1 MSTDAVPRGLR
12 TLLFLIWAGC
22 CASTTHGLQSPVRA
36 QSTER
41 EYSSEP
47 ITLRAGTDYLIEAEQ
62 HDADIVLGLLDD
74 TGRVL
79 AEVDAPT
86 QRLGTETLLFRA
98 PRTGAYRVVWRPR
111 EQQGTWGHVALLIT
125 EAPSSSAL
133 LRLETEAGRQYEQGT
148 TESRELTAKMLTQ
161 ALDSWDARSQPLDR
175 ARVALRLGWLNYLW
189 LEQWEQAFR
198 LAREARPLLNGSNE
212 VLASSA
218 LTLQAL
224 AQLELAQIAAEP
236 QRSASLRSVITDLET
251 AAANFRELGLEYER
265 AFTQNN
271 VGLAR
276 HYLGASDEAVE
287 TFAHA
292 AADFAR
298 MNERSREAMASQNV
312 GWVRLEQGEYGAA
325 RTTFE
330 RALQRMQGFD
340 DPVQRLAILN
350 NLAVTQSV
358 LGELDLAIDSY
369 RDAQGVAHRLGESS
383 EEGRALHGLGAT
395 YVRAGNPERARQ
407 YFEQA
412 LQLRKSGRGRIS
424 TLLALGNLRREA
436 GDLEEA
442 IRVHEEARKLASL
455 PLDRARTLVAVGL
468 DRAAAGES
476 VAALAAFEQA
486 ARENVGRRHEV
497 TAIARIERA
506 RLLLHLG
513 RHAEAAAAIDEALA
527 IHGESASSLQLAKA
541 HALRATLRR
550 LDGKLDGAAQDID
563 LAINFSDRGRSR
575 LASPDLRAT
584 YLAAR
589 SYMLEEKL
597 TQLDMRPGADTAVQS
612 LLAAERWRAA
622 SLKDR
627 LRANLASPTN
637 AVDAQRRS
645 LQDALVAASFQL
657 DELQDRRVV
666 DQARQVA
673 LSARIASYE
682 TELDALDSRLPH
694 GSFATF
700 DEPALRRLQS
710 QLARTAIILFMT
722 GSDASWRWVVTG
734 RAIDVQRI
742 AGRGTLIPLIEKAQ
756 QCWRTAPL
764 PSRAGDPC
772 REAADHLS
780 AELLRNVGV
789 PSGHRIVVVPDGFLS
804 SVPFAA
810 LTDPR
815 SRPASTLVERH
826 DLMIAPALALLEP
839 RSKSP
844 HREPAPSLA
853 LVADPRYS
861 LGDAAAADRSSAL
874 QNLPGTA
881 IEARQLQSLWPGKV
895 RMLTG
900 AQAQRQT
907 VLEEIV
913 GHFDILH
920 FATHVTLNERSPDL
934 SRIELSRFDED
945 GKPVL
950 SAIGPRDFRARAL
963 GSELVVLSGCESAL
977 GKNLDTEGILGFQQ
991 SLLGAGAR
999 SVIASLWRVSDRSSQ
1014 RLMIEF
1020 YRRLAAGEPP
1030 DAALRAAQRSLA
1042 RSRDYSAPFHWAA
1055 FQFYGT
1061 ELQHQQES
1069 SR

>member
-1 MSTDAVPRGLR
+1 MGTDAVPRGLR
-12 TLLFLIWAGC
+12 TFLFLIWAGC
-22 CASTTHGLQSPVRA
+22 CASGVHGLQGPVRA
-36 QSTER
+36 QSAER
-41 EYSSEP
+41 DYSSEP
-47 ITLRAGTDYLIEAEQ
+47 VTLRAGIDYLIEAEQ
-62 HDADIVLGLLDD
+62 HDADIVLSVRDQTGQLL
-74 TGRVL
+74 
-79 AEVDAPT
+79 AQVDAPT

-98 PRTGAYRVVWRPR
+98 PRSGAYRVEWRPR
-111 EQQGTWGHVALLIT
+111 EQQGTWGRVTLLIT
-125 EAPSSSAL
+125 EAPSASAA
-133 LRLETEAGRQYEQGT
+133 LRMETEAGRLYAQGT
-148 TESRELTAKMLTQ
+148 TESRELAAKMLMQ
-161 ALDSWDARSQPLDR
+161 ALDAWDARLQPLDR

-189 LEQWEQAFR
+189 LEQWEEAFR
-198 LAREARPLLNGSNE
+198 LAREARPLLNGKNE
-212 VLASSA
+212 VLAASA
-218 LTLQAL
+218 LVLQAL

-251 AAANFRELGLEYER
+251 ASAKFLGLGLAYER

-287 TFAHA
+287 TFARA
-292 AADFAR
+292 AADFAS

-325 RTTFE
+325 RATFE
-330 RALQRMQGFD
+330 QALQRMQGFD
-340 DPVQRLAILN
+340 DPVQRLGILN

-358 LGELDLAIDSY
+358 LGDLDRAIGSY
-369 RDAQGVAHRLGESS
+369 RDAQNVAHRLGESS

-395 YVRAGNPERARQ
+395 YVRAGNPERALQ

-424 TLLALGNLRREA
+424 TLLALGNVRREA
-436 GDLEEA
+436 GDLKEA

-476 VAALAAFEQA
+476 AAALTAFEQA

-497 TAIARIERA
+497 TAVARIERA
-506 RLLLHLG
+506 RLLLNLG
-513 RHAEAAAAIDEALA
+513 RRAEAAAAIDEALA
-527 IHGESASSLQLAKA
+527 IHAESASTLQLANA
-541 HALRATLRR
+541 YALRATLRR

-563 LAINFSDRGRSR
+563 LAISNSDRGRSR
-575 LASPDLRAT
+575 LSSPDLRAT

-589 SYMLEEKL
+589 SHMLEEKL
-597 TQLDMRPGADTAVQS
+597 TQLDLSRRADTAVQS
-612 LLAAERWRAA
+612 LLVTERWRAA

-627 LRANLASPTN
+627 LRANLALTAN

-666 DQARQVA
+666 DQARLVA

-694 GSFATF
+694 GSLGTF
-700 DEPALRRLQS
+700 DAGALRRLQS
-710 QLARTAIILFMT
+710 HLAHTTVILFMT
-722 GSDASWRWVVTG
+722 GRDASWRWIVTE
-734 RAIDVQRI
+734 RTIEMQRI
-742 AGRGTLIPLIEKAQ
+742 AGRGTLIPLIENAQ
-756 QCWRTAPL
+756 RCWRTAPL
-764 PSRAGDPC
+764 PTQTNDPC
-772 REAADHLS
+772 REAAERLS
-780 AELLRNVGV
+780 AELLRKVAV
-789 PSGHRIVVVPDGFLS
+789 PSGHRIIVVPDGFLS

-810 LTDPR
+810 LADPQQGA
-815 SRPASTLVERH
+815 ASALVQRH
-826 DLMIAPALALLEP
+826 DLMIAPALALLQP
-839 RSKSP
+839 RSGLP
-844 HREPAPSLA
+844 RRETVPSLA

-861 LGDAAAADRSSAL
+861 ANSTPAVDRSSSL
-874 QNLPGTA
+874 QNLPWTA

-895 RMLTG
+895 RVLTG
-900 AQAQRQT
+900 AQARRQT

-934 SRIELSRFDED
+934 SRIELSRFDEL

-950 SAIGPRDFRARAL
+950 SAVGPRDFRSRAL

-999 SVIASLWRVSDRSSQ
+999 SVVASLWRVSDRSSQ

-1020 YRRLAAGEPP
+1020 YRRLAAGEPA
-1030 DAALRAAQRSLA
+1030 DAALRAAQLSLA
-1042 RSRDYSAPFHWAA
+1042 RTREYSAPFHWAA

-1061 ELQHQQES
+1061 ELQHQPES